1 MRTVKVT
8 LGGREYT
15 INQLPMRA
23 EAEWRKALQAQ
34 LEPLLAL
41 VRGYESISFSTPGD
55 VAAFVEGLAPLLL
68 NAPDTMLALLYQ
80 YSPDLAL
87 RADEIEAACYGDEVV
102 EALKGV
108 LSLAYPFASELAAL
122 ARNGQRLM
130 ASGAQATPSPTTL
143 TS

>member
-1 MRTVKVT
+1 MRTVKVC

-23 EAEWRKALQAQ
+23 EAEWRRQLQAQ

-41 VRGYESISFSTPGD
+41 VRGYESITFNTPAEM
-55 VAAFVEGLAPLLL
+55 AAFVEGLAPLLL

-80 YSPDLAL
+80 YSPELAL
-87 RADEIEAACYGDEVV
+87 RADEVEAACYADEVV

-108 LSLAYPFASELAAL
+108 LVLAYPFASELAAL

-130 ASGAQATPSPTTL
+130 GTGVQPPPLQTT
-143 TS
+143 